1 MTKKIIH
8 IIPGGGWKAIFADI
22 EGKQN
27 PRDLVCWAA
36 LEDTGETSVEGMVAR
51 DGSIAFAPDDYTF
64 AGYQNPSNEY
74 DFKQKCEHLG
84 TQLKEGKLKRH

>member
-8 IIPGGGWKAIFADI
+8 IMPAGGWKAIFADA

-36 LEDTGETSVEGMVAR
+36 LEDSGETSVEGMVAR
-51 DGSIAFAPDDYTF
+51 EGYIEFAPDNHTF
-64 AGYQNPSNEY
+64 AGYQTPSDEY
-74 DFKQKCEHLG
+74 DYKQKCEHMG
-84 TQLKEGKLKRH
+84 TLLKEGKLKKH